1 MARVP
6 ETDGRAFQQSLTAGG
21 ATLPMIRPIL
31 KYGDET
37 LHAPARPVDTINTEI
52 DRLIEDMIETM
63 YAAPGVGLAAPQVG
77 VPLRICVVDLS
88 VGRDP
93 NGLLVLVNPEFVER
107 DGMQLE
113 EEGCLSVPGFNA
125 TVVRPARAVV
135 KALDRNGTEVQ
146 HEGTGL
152 LARAFQHELDH
163 LDGTLF
169 VDKLRGIKRDL
180 IVRKIRKLRRA
191 GKW

>member
-1 MARVP
+1 
-6 ETDGRAFQQSLTAGG
+6 
-21 ATLPMIRPIL
+21 MIRPIL
-31 KYGDET
+31 KYGDTT
-37 LHAPARPVDTINTEI
+37 LHERARAVDAITAET
-52 DRLIEDMIETM
+52 DRLIDDMIETM

-77 VPLRICVVDLS
+77 VPLRIFVVDVS

-93 NGLLVLVNPEFVER
+93 AGLHVMINPEFVER

-125 TVVRPARAVV
+125 TVVRPSHAVL
-135 KALDRNGTEVQ
+135 KGLDR
-146 HEGTGL
+146 EGQEQRLEGSGL
-152 LARAFQHELDH
+152 LARAFQHEMDH

-169 VDKLRGIKRDL
+169 VDRLRGLKRDL
-180 IVRKIRKLRRA
+180 IVRKIRKLTRT